1 MEERTIKLPKTE
13 LNTEAAMAACELWA
27 GSVEEESGVL
37 PCPSSFLS
45 STALVRITADDT
57 GGGMHDTT
65 VSLSWE
71 ERGREGGWNRGRE
84 GGGREEG
91 RREGGRREGG

>member
-1 MEERTIKLPKTE
+1 MTKVHTIKLPKTE

-27 GSVEEESGVL
+27 GSEEGEESGVI

-45 STALVRITADDT
+45 STALVRMTADDT

-65 VSLSWE
+65 VSLQ
-71 ERGREGGWNRGRE
+71 
-84 GGGREEG
+84 G
-91 RREGGRREGG
+91 RREGGGIGKGGRDRGGVRKGGGGREGGR

>member
-1 MEERTIKLPKTE
+1 MSSLERCLTFEVSFIERFTHEATPSSLQGVTKAHTIKLPKTE

-27 GSVEEESGVL
+27 GSVEGGESGVL

-45 STALVRITADDT
+45 STALVRMTADDT

-65 VSLSWE
+65 VSL
-71 ERGREGGWNRGRE
+71 
-84 GGGREEG
+84 
-91 RREGGRREGG
+91 